1 MMADC
6 DHAHP
11 TCKGLGC
18 LVELDLAGDER
29 RTAGSCDLGDQI
41 AAAAADDAD
50 PASRPV
56 RSADDL
62 DGRNGELVG
71 QATGEIGQR
80 VGRPGLA
87 ESSEADSGI
96 LGIGL
101 DRPNLPERQHGGE
114 LVVDPAGSRV
124 PGGVAAPDADAATYQ
139 VEQDLPGARLGRD
152 SSDRPERKRVVGD
165 DEISLLSHR
174 LGGHLRSQGQAGD
187 HPADFRAAG
196 ADEQADGI
204 PLGRQPKRG
213 NLVERGKD
221 VWEKRHRKRILSR
234 RNPIATTVSDDE
246 RRAMDATCLSVPV
259 ATLAHD
265 LRKGL
270 RMARDLGVRAVE
282 LDARHGLDPAQV
294 TSTGRR
300 QIRKWLGD
308 EGLVVSA
315 IAFPTRGGYGD
326 PDRLEGRIAA
336 TKAALQLAYDLGS
349 RVVLNHLGEI
359 PPADDAGCRLLV
371 DVLSDLATWSHH
383 VGATLCAEAGR
394 AAPADLARLIAAL
407 PEGGLTCDL
416 VTGSL
421 LVHGYDPAEAV
432 EILGG
437 HIASVH
443 ATDAV
448 AGPFAGRGRAVIL
461 GTGQVDFPPVFAK
474 LDERHYDGWIGLEPV
489 EPRQAHSELGD
500 AIHFLRAL

>member
-1 MMADC
+1 MADR
-6 DHAHP
+6 DDAHP
-11 TCKGLGC
+11 RRPGLGC

-29 RTAGSCDLGDQI
+29 RTAGGSDLGYEI

-50 PASRPV
+50 PASQPV
-56 RSADDL
+56 RPADDL
-62 DGRNGELVG
+62 DGRNGQLFG
-71 QATGEIGQR
+71 QAASEICQ
-80 VGRPGLA
+80 GLRLLRGTDPT
-87 ESSEADSGI
+87 EADGGI

-114 LVVDPAGSRV
+114 LVVDPAGCRV
-124 PGGVAAPDADAATYQ
+124 PGGVTAPDTDAATDQ
-139 VEQDLPGARLGRD
+139 VQQDLPGARLRRD
-152 SSDRPERKRVVGD
+152 SSDRPEGERVMGD
-165 DEISLLSHR
+165 NEISLLPHR
-174 LGGHLRSQGQAGD
+174 LGSHLRSQGQAGD
-187 HPADFRAAG
+187 HPANLRAAG

-204 PLGRQPKRG
+204 PFGRQPEG
-213 NLVERGKD
+213 CDLVERCKD
-221 VWEKRHRKRILSR
+221 VWEKCHRKRILSR
-234 RNPIATTVSDDE
+234 RNLIATTVSDDE
-246 RRAMDATCLSVPV
+246 RRAMDATRLSVPV

-270 RMARDLGVRAVE
+270 RMARDLGVHAVE
-282 LDARHGLDPAQV
+282 LDARHGLDPDQV

-349 RVVLNHLGEI
+349 RVVLNHVGEI

-371 DVLSDLATWSHH
+371 DVLSDLGTWSHH

-394 AAPADLARLIAAL
+394 AAPADLARLMAAL
-407 PEGGLTCDL
+407 PEGSLTCDL

-421 LVHGYDPAEAV
+421 LVHGHNPVEAV
-432 EILGG
+432 EILGS

-461 GTGQVDFPPVFAK
+461 GTGQVDFPPVFAT
-474 LDERHYDGWIGLEPV
+474 LDERHYDGWISLEPV
-489 EPRQAHSELGD
+489 EPRQAQSELGD